1 MLGDILRRRSARA
14 SGSTMITNRHIT
26 ILAIAFLLG
35 LSSASN
41 AEYLIYLKG
50 GHFIEADDC
59 TFSTSQGVEK
69 GTEAD
74 AQPTFTEDCTKG
86 KPEGQIFW
94 STINGYFGELN
105 ADDVYAIFGTKSL
118 PPIKPSSATTPLEDY
133 LITNRGESFVNAK
146 VVEEKG
152 VEVFGLKRDNLTK
165 VNRRGLIEITPERL
179 AKSRSG
185 EGLCPGEPI
194 EFSVSL
200 IELVE
205 GHFLGAITNLSKE
218 PWRPSIEV
226 EVRVKGR
233 FLGKF
238 EVEDRN
244 VLAPAESTSMD
255 SAVDGRFLKELERL
269 KDAEAGVR
277 LCYRKVKT
285 AIKGPIAEKPSTI
298 QSPK

>member
-1 MLGDILRRRSARA
+1 
-14 SGSTMITNRHIT
+14 MIANRHT
-26 ILAIAFLLG
+26 TTLAMALLLG

-50 GHFIEADDC
+50 GHFIVTDDC
-59 TFSTSQGVEK
+59 TFSTSQGVGK
-69 GTEAD
+69 GLD
-74 AQPTFTEDCTKG
+74 ASEQPIFVEDCTKG
-86 KPEGQIFW
+86 KPKGQIFW
-94 STINGYFGELN
+94 STINGQFGELS
-105 ADDVYAIFGTKSL
+105 ADDVYAILGTKSL
-118 PPIKPSSATTPLEDY
+118 WPVKPSGTTMPLEDY

-152 VEVFGLKRDNLTK
+152 VDVYGLKRDDLAK
-165 VNRRGLIEITPERL
+165 VDRRGVIEVAPERL

-194 EFSVSL
+194 EFAVSL

-205 GHFLGAITNLSKE
+205 GHLLGSITNLSKE
-218 PWRPSIEV
+218 PWNPQIEV
-226 EVRVKGR
+226 EVRVKGK

-244 VLAPAESTSMD
+244 VLAPNESTSMD
-255 SAVDGRFLKELERL
+255 STADSRFLKELERL
-269 KDAEAGVR
+269 KDPEAGVR

-285 AIKGPIAEKPSTI
+285 AGKLSAK
-298 QSPK
+298 

>member
-1 MLGDILRRRSARA
+1 
-14 SGSTMITNRHIT
+14 MIKNHHTT
-26 ILAIAFLLG
+26 TLAIALLLG
-35 LSSASN
+35 LSSASD

-50 GHFIEADDC
+50 GHFIVADNC
-59 TFSTSQGVEK
+59 TFSTSQRVGK
-69 GTEAD
+69 GPEASG
-74 AQPTFTEDCTKG
+74 QPIGFDKLTTGSSTGLTTGFVEDCTKG

-94 STINGYFGELN
+94 STINGNFGEVN
-105 ADDVYAIFGTKSL
+105 ADDIYTIFGANSL
-118 PPIKPSSATTPLEDY
+118 QPIKPSSATMPLEDY

-146 VVEEKG
+146 IVEENG
-152 VEVFGLKRDNLTK
+152 VEVIGLKRDDLTK
-165 VNRRGLIEITPERL
+165 INRRGVIEITPERL

-194 EFSVSL
+194 EFAISE

-205 GHFLGAITNLSKE
+205 GHLLGVITNLSKE
-218 PWRPSIEV
+218 PWRPWIAV

-244 VLAPAESTSMD
+244 VLDPHESTSMD
-255 SAVDGRFLKELERL
+255 SPVGGRFLKELERL

-285 AIKGPIAEKPSTI
+285 ATKGPTAEKSPTM
-298 QSPK
+298 QSPR